1 LASRAVIDQAL
12 GIIIGQ
18 NRCTVDDAFDV
29 LGSISENRN
38 VTLRDIAAEMVTAVS
53 GQPPTDTPCFS

>member
-1 LASRAVIDQAL
+1 
-12 GIIIGQ
+12 
-18 NRCTVDDAFDV
+18 V